1 MRRYLVNY
9 NKNFEIEKGYDIVI
23 IGAGIAGLYMSLML
37 PKNLKIA
44 VFSKK
49 DIYDSDSCLAQG
61 GIAASIEDDDR
72 SLHIKDTINAGCYV
86 NNLDAVKILVDE
98 SQIAIDKLI
107 GLGVDFDRNSKGDFY
122 RSLEAN
128 HSFPRILHV
137 NGDATGK
144 GIMDVLINQVK
155 SAENIDVIS
164 DIFAIDIVD
173 NNKKC
178 TGVTAYHNKKFLY
191 FKTKFCII
199 ASGGI
204 GQIFSKTTNVDV
216 LTGDGIAMA
225 SRAGAVL
232 ENMEYVQFHPTAFF
246 CNNVKKRMFLISEA
260 VRGEGAVLRN
270 IYKDTFMKD
279 YDARKDMAPRDIVAR
294 AIKDQM
300 DKFKSKYVYLDAT
313 MYNKNFLQHRFK
325 TIYSK
330 CKDFGVEMDEEY
342 IPVTPAQHYFMGG
355 IKVDM
360 HSRTNIEDLYAV
372 GECACTGVH
381 GANRLASNSLMEA
394 VVFGRRA
401 ALDISERIKN
411 YEYEEKNDFCR
422 SAIEDKYSCI
432 DNNRK
437 IEFQIIKDHLK
448 ELMEQNVGIIRN
460 VDKLN
465 YSLKYV
471 DNKIDELENL
481 EFDSMD
487 YMEIYNMYQVAHSII
502 SAALQ
507 SKISIG
513 SNYVE
518 EYCKS
523 LVK

>member
-1 MRRYLVNY
+1 M
-9 NKNFEIEKGYDIVI
+9 
-23 IGAGIAGLYMSLML
+23 
-37 PKNLKIA
+37 
-44 VFSKK
+44 FSKK

-178 TGVTAYHNKKFLY
+178 TGVTAYHNKNFLY

-313 MYNKNFLQHRFK
+313 MYNKIF
-325 TIYSK
+325 T
-330 CKDFGVEMDEEY
+330 
-342 IPVTPAQHYFMGG
+342 A
-355 IKVDM
+355 
-360 HSRTNIEDLYAV
+360 
-372 GECACTGVH
+372 
-381 GANRLASNSLMEA
+381 
-394 VVFGRRA
+394 
-401 ALDISERIKN
+401 
-411 YEYEEKNDFCR
+411 
-422 SAIEDKYSCI
+422 
-432 DNNRK
+432 
-437 IEFQIIKDHLK
+437 
-448 ELMEQNVGIIRN
+448 
-460 VDKLN
+460 
-465 YSLKYV
+465 
-471 DNKIDELENL
+471 
-481 EFDSMD
+481 
-487 YMEIYNMYQVAHSII
+487 
-502 SAALQ
+502 
-507 SKISIG
+507 
-513 SNYVE
+513 
-518 EYCKS
+518 
-523 LVK
+523 